1 MIAAMHRFHH
11 AEFADLSSLIALK
24 GSQKI
29 SVCIPTLNEAQT
41 IGQIVSS
48 IHDALM
54 RKFPL
59 VDELIVMDSGSS
71 DRTREMAASVGA
83 KVMLSS
89 EISPALPTHPGKG
102 ENLWKSLKVSSG
114 DIVCFLDGDILNFHT
129 GFVTGLVGPLLQN
142 HTIDYVKA
150 FYQRPLLNGDHREN
164 FGGGRVSE
172 ILVRPL
178 ISMFYPELAPII
190 QPLAGEYAARRST
203 FEALPFPTGY
213 GVEIAHLIDLLHA
226 GKSSRIAQT
235 NLETRIHRNR
245 SDAELSDTAFAILKV
260 ITRRLQRDGHISA
273 DTTFTDIHQRWNISD
288 ESVALTSNL
297 IPEPELSAINL
308 HR

>member
-1 MIAAMHRFHH
+1 MIAAMQRFHH
-11 AEFADLSSLIALK
+11 TEFADLPHLLSLK

-48 IHDALM
+48 IHDALT

-71 DRTREMAASVGA
+71 DRTREIAASAGA

-102 ENLWKSLKVSSG
+102 ENLWKSLKVTSG
-114 DIVCFLDGDILNFHT
+114 DIVCYLDGDVSNFHT
-129 GFVTGLVGPLLQN
+129 GFITGLVGPLLRD
-142 HTIDYVKA
+142 TSIDYVKA

-164 FGGGRVSE
+164 SGGGRVSE

-178 ISMFYPELAPII
+178 ISMFYPELATII

-203 FEALPFPTGY
+203 LESLPFPAGY
-213 GVEIAHLIDLLHA
+213 GVEIAHLIDLFHA
-226 GKSSRIAQT
+226 GKYSRIAQT

-245 SDAELSDTAFAILKV
+245 SDAELGDTAFAILKV
-260 ITRRLQRDGHISA
+260 ITRRLQRDGRLSPNSSL
-273 DTTFTDIHQRWNISD
+273 TDLHHRWNITEHSIT
-288 ESVALTSNL
+288 LTSKV
-297 IPEPELSAINL
+297 IPEPELPAIKPN
-308 HR
+308 R

>member
-11 AEFADLSSLIALK
+11 TDFTDLPKLLSLK
-24 GSQKI
+24 GPQKI

-59 VDELIVMDSGSS
+59 VDELIVIDSGSS
-71 DRTREMAASVGA
+71 DRTREIAASAGA
-83 KVMLSS
+83 TVFLSS
-89 EISPALPTHPGKG
+89 EIPPSLPTHPGKG
-102 ENLWKSLKVSSG
+102 ENLWKSLKVTNG
-114 DIVCFLDGDILNFHT
+114 DIVCFLDGDVSNFHT

-142 HTIDYVKA
+142 DSIDYVKA
-150 FYQRPLLNGDHREN
+150 FYQRPLMNGNHREN
-164 FGGGRVSE
+164 SSGGRVSE

>member
-11 AEFADLSSLIALK
+11 TDFADLPNLLSLK
-24 GSQKI
+24 GPQKI

-54 RKFPL
+54 QKFPL

-71 DRTREMAASVGA
+71 DRTREIASAAGA
-83 KVMLSS
+83 MVMLSS
-89 EISPALPTHPGKG
+89 EISPTLPTHPGKG

-114 DIVCFLDGDILNFHT
+114 DIVCFLDGDVSNFHT

-142 HTIDYVKA
+142 DSIDYVKA
-150 FYQRPLLNGDHREN
+150 FYQRPLMNGDHHQN
-164 FGGGRVSE
+164 SGGGRVSE

-178 ISMFYPELAPII
+178 ISMFYPKLCPII
-190 QPLAGEYAARRST
+190 QPLAGEYAARRSIL
-203 FEALPFPTGY
+203 ESLPFPSGY

-260 ITRRLQRDGHISA
+260 MTRRLQRDGHISA
-273 DTTFTDIHQRWNISD
+273 NTTFTDLHQRWNISD
-288 ESVALTSNL
+288 ESITLTSKF
-297 IPEPELSAINL
+297 IPEPELPAINSN
-308 HR
+308 R

>member
-71 DRTREMAASVGA
+71 DRTREIASGAGA
-83 KVMLSS
+83 KVLLSS

-102 ENLWKSLKVSSG
+102 ENLWKSLKVTSG
-114 DIVCFLDGDILNFHT
+114 DIVCFLDGDVSNFHT
-129 GFVTGLVGPLLQN
+129 GFVTGLVGPLLKN
-142 HTIDYVKA
+142 DSIDYVKA

-178 ISMFYPELAPII
+178 ISMFYPELATII

-235 NLETRIHRNR
+235 NLETRFHRNR
-245 SDAELSDTAFAILKV
+245 SDADLGDTAFAILKV

-273 DTTFTDIHQRWNISD
+273 NTTFTDLHQRWNISSD
-288 ESVALTSNL
+288 SAELTSKS
-297 IPEPELSAINL
+297 IPEPEIPAIKPI
-308 HR
+308 R